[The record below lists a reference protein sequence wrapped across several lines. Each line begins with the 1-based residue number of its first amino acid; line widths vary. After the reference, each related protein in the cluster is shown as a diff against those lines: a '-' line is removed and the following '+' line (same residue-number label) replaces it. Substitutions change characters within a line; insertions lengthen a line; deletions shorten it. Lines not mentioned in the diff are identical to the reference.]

1 MKELFWWWYTHLF
14 ITDLFWKLVQKGT
27 FYKPQL
33 SLYFIQLPFLRFLKS
48 LQVIKLT
55 FNLTRKPITMCI
67 LKVSLIHPK
76 LNLSFSIL
84 FLNFLNSNLTLF
96 MVSSLSYQNGNRLTT
111 STERLPVLFPVS
123 ECHLAVSPF
132 IGITLVLMFLD
143 LLLQIEYQ
151 LYRMFLVL
159 QDCVFNL

>member
-1 MKELFWWWYTHLF
+1 
-14 ITDLFWKLVQKGT
+14 
-27 FYKPQL
+27 
-33 SLYFIQLPFLRFLKS
+33 
-48 LQVIKLT
+48 
-55 FNLTRKPITMCI
+55 MCI